1 MKLFGRLLSFLL
13 VAAVAAF
20 LLAPGWAFF
29 GVRAAADANDLN
41 ALGKLVD
48 YGAVRASLR
57 PQLSGQ
63 VADLTPPPSIL
74 EDPIG
79 AVRHQIEVATRGQTS
94 GPDVETYLT
103 APALAALTRGEGR
116 DANQARSVSAGG
128 PAPANPWP
136 AITFYSLTST
146 QLQIKDDAGRPTI
159 FTFERRGVFDW
170 KLTHVG
176 LPDLMGPARPVE
188 GTSE

>member
-13 VAAVAAF
+13 IAVVAAF
-20 LLAPGWAFF
+20 FLAPGWAFF

-41 ALGKLVD
+41 ALGRLVD
-48 YGAVRASLR
+48 YGAVRQSLR

-63 VADLTPPPSIL
+63 VTDLTPPPSIL

-79 AVRHQIEVATRGQTS
+79 AVRHQIEVATRANLP
-94 GPDVETYLT
+94 GPNVDSYLS

-116 DANQARSVSAGG
+116 QANRAEPVSAGG
-128 PAPANPWP
+128 PAPRNPWP
-136 AITFYSLTST
+136 GVTFYSLTST
-146 QLQIKDDAGRPTI
+146 RMQVKDEQGRPTI
-159 FTFERRGVFDW
+159 FTFERRGVFNW

-176 LPDLMGPARPVE
+176 LPDMMSAARPIE
-188 GTSE
+188 GSSE